1 MKKLS
6 LALLGVSALAAIA
19 LAPSAAMAD
28 CEIGNCW
35 GAVAYGPRG
44 SWAYAVNY
52 PTRGIAERVAQNR
65 CGGRCNHV
73 LTFQNSCGAYASGPS
88 ARGYYGWGNAM
99 SGPAAQ
105 ARALQECNARGP
117 YCEVRVWGCTTR

>member
-28 CEIGNCW
+28 CQIGNCW

-52 PTRGIAERVAQNR
+52 PTRGVAERVAQNR

-88 ARGYYGWGNAM
+88 ARQYYGWGNAM